1 MVKFEYFFG
10 VYILQGLLRRSDN
23 LAKILQSLKLTG
35 REGQKLAN
43 LTVKALM
50 SDTLLYAQI
59 LYSII

>member
-10 VYILQGLLRRSDN
+10 VYILQGLLRHSDN
-23 LAKILQSLKLTG
+23 LTKILQSLKLTD
-35 REGQKLAN
+35 RESQKLAN